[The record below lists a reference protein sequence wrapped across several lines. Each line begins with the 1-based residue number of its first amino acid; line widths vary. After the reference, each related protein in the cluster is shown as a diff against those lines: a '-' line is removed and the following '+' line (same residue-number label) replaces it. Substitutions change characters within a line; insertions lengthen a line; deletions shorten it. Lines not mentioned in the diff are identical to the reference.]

1 MFKLEFNTDSDAIA
15 SVGERAVANILNLIA
30 REVMEGETGGKVRDA
45 NGNSIGRWSL
55 DGE

>member
-1 MFKLEFNTDSDAIA
+1 MDST
-15 SVGERAVANILNLIA
+15 S
-30 REVMEGETGGKVRDA
+30 EVVLPLYNRETGGKVRDA